1 MDPTAKRAA
10 SAAPAA
16 AIAPLVAPD
25 AATSPASASEV
36 RRAVAIA
43 IVANFVGGTS
53 YALTKVAL
61 DGLTETTIIVVRT
74 VVALAVL
81 VPVARGHLVPLL
93 RARGGDRLR
102 LFAMAVLGYALPL
115 VLGSYGV
122 RRSTATNAALL
133 IGTEPLGVV
142 LLGAVVLGEAIT
154 RARLT
159 ALALGIVG
167 ATVLVTNGIPF
178 VTVTYAPHPV
188 GDTLLVMHG
197 FAWAIYTVA
206 AKGLL
211 ARYDPLGVSAA
222 SLLVALPFLSA
233 AAAIEARAFDWDAA
247 RLVPS
252 LAAAV
257 TLGLVVSAGMTVLWN
272 RALRHLDAS
281 RMAGFIFLQPLTG
294 MLIGVAFLHEPVTFY
309 ALIGSALILVGVFV
323 VAHEERAKISGV
335 RHPMD

>member
-1 MDPTAKRAA
+1 MDAKSKRARA
-10 SAAPAA
+10 TAAAEAIEPIAAPDVAA
-16 AIAPLVAPD
+16 
-25 AATSPASASEV
+25 ASASEV

-61 DGLTETTIIVVRT
+61 DGLTETTVIVVRT

-81 VPVARGHLVPLL
+81 APAARGRLAPLL

-142 LLGAVVLGEAIT
+142 LLGAVVLGETIT

-167 ATVLVTNGIPF
+167 ATVLVTDGIPF

-188 GDTLLVMHG
+188 GDTLLVLHG

-233 AAAIEARAFDWDAA
+233 AAAIEARGFHWDAA
-247 RLVPS
+247 RLAPS

-257 TLGLVVSAGMTVLWN
+257 TLGVVVSAGMTVLWN

-294 MLIGVAFLHEPVTFY
+294 MLIGVALLHEPVTFY
-309 ALIGSALILVGVFV
+309 ALVGSILILVGVFV
-323 VAHEERAKISGV
+323 VAHEERAKISPP
-335 RHPMD
+335 RRSTD